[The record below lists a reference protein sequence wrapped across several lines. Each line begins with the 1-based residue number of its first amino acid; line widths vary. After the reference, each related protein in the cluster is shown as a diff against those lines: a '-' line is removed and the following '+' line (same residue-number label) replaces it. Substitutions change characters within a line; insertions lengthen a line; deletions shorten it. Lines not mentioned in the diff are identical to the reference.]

1 VSGEKIIFFVVV
13 PDPERGVASA
23 VWHSYLCPME
33 LQKKKFTFRGMDGY
47 AGFRHG
53 QDYEVQTGKTDEG
66 EYVIINP
73 VSQVWMYFSPPVF
86 AEKWQPK
93 K

>member
-1 VSGEKIIFFVVV
+1 
-13 PDPERGVASA
+13 
-23 VWHSYLCPME
+23 ME
-33 LQKKKFTFRGMDGY
+33 FQKKKFTFRGMDGY

-53 QDYEVQTGKTDEG
+53 QDYEVETGKTEEG
-66 EYVIINP
+66 EFVLINP
-73 VSQVWMYFSPPVF
+73 VSRLWMHFDPREF